1 MQQKIEIIMKLTFLG
16 TSAGKPTDERNVSS
30 IMLDVR
36 QERGRLWL
44 FDCGEATQMQM
55 QKANFSLSKLEM
67 IFITH
72 LHGDHLFGLPGVL
85 TTRSLIQNQ
94 SELTLVGPKGIKQF
108 IQTVIDISY
117 SWLTYPLNI
126 IELEQD
132 GLVFE
137 DTKFR
142 VEAKLLAHRVPCF
155 GYRVMEKDLPPVLD
169 IDKLQQDNINA
180 GSHYAYLK
188 EGKTVTLADGRVIDG
203 RNYLG
208 DFKQGKKL
216 AILGDTIPCD
226 ASIELAKDVD
236 VLVHEATQED
246 ALEQK
251 AIERGH
257 STTVHAAMIA
267 KQANVKRLIMTHI
280 SPRYSLNDNAKLV
293 NEAKSIFSHTEIAT
307 DFATFQV

>member
-1 MQQKIEIIMKLTFLG
+1 MKLTFLG
-16 TSAGKPTDERNVSS
+16 TSSGSPTAERNVSS
-30 IMLDVR
+30 IMLDLR

-55 QKANFSLSKLEM
+55 QKAKFSLAKLEM

-85 TTRSLIQNQ
+85 TTRSLTQNQ
-94 SELTLVGPKGIKQF
+94 SELTLIGPKGIKQF

-117 SWLTYPLNI
+117 SWITYPLNI
-126 IELEQD
+126 IELDQD

-137 DTKFR
+137 DTKLR

-155 GYRVMEKDLPPVLD
+155 GYRVIEKDSSPVLD
-169 IDKLQQDNINA
+169 IEKLQQDNINP
-180 GSHYAYLK
+180 GPHYAYLK

-208 DFKQGKKL
+208 DFKQGKIL
-216 AILGDTIPCD
+216 AILGDTVPCD

-236 VLVHEATQED
+236 VLVHEATHES
-246 ALEQK
+246 ALGQK
-251 AIERGH
+251 AIEHGH
-257 STTVHAAMIA
+257 STTVHAATIA
-267 KQANVKRLIMTHI
+267 KQANVKRLIITHI

-293 NEAKSIFSHTEIAT
+293 NEAKSIFIHTEIAT

>member
-72 LHGDHLFGLPGVL
+72 LHGDHLFGLSGVL

-117 SWLTYPLNI
+117 SCLTYPLNI

-137 DTKFR
+137 DTKFQ
-142 VEAKLLAHRVPCF
+142 VETKLLAHRVPSF
-155 GYRVMEKDLPPVLD
+155 GYRVIEKDLPPTLN
-169 IDKLQQDNINA
+169 IKKLHKDNINT
-180 GSHYAYLK
+180 GSYYTYLK

-226 ASIELAKDVD
+226 ASIELAKEVD

-293 NEAKSIFSHTEIAT
+293 NEAKNIFNHTEIAT
-307 DFATFQV
+307 DFATFQI

>member
-1 MQQKIEIIMKLTFLG
+1 MKLTFLG
-16 TSAGKPTDERNVSS
+16 TSSGSPTAERNVSS
-30 IMLDVR
+30 IMLDLR

-44 FDCGEATQMQM
+44 FDCGEATQIQM
-55 QKANFSLSKLEM
+55 QKAKFSLAKLEM

-85 TTRSLIQNQ
+85 TTRSLTQNQ
-94 SELTLVGPKGIKQF
+94 SELTLIGPKGIKQF

-117 SWLTYPLNI
+117 SWITYPLNI
-126 IELEQD
+126 IELDQD

-137 DTKFR
+137 DTKFQ

-155 GYRVMEKDLPPVLD
+155 GYRVIEKDSPPVLD
-169 IDKLQQDNINA
+169 INKLQQDNINP
-180 GSHYAYLK
+180 GPHYAYLK

-216 AILGDTIPCD
+216 AILGDTGPCN

-236 VLVHEATQED
+236 VLVHEATHEN
-246 ALEQK
+246 ALGQK
-251 AIERGH
+251 AIEHGH
-257 STTVHAAMIA
+257 STTVHAATIA

-293 NEAKSIFSHTEIAT
+293 NEAKSIFIHTEIAT

>member
-117 SWLTYPLNI
+117 SCLTYPLNI

-137 DTKFR
+137 DTKFQ
-142 VEAKLLAHRVPCF
+142 VETKLLAHRVPSF
-155 GYRVMEKDLPPVLD
+155 GYRVIEKDLPPTLN
-169 IDKLQQDNINA
+169 IKKLHKDNINT
-180 GSHYAYLK
+180 GSYYTYLK

-226 ASIELAKDVD
+226 ASIELAKEVD

-293 NEAKSIFSHTEIAT
+293 NEAKNIFNHTEIAT
-307 DFATFQV
+307 DFATFQI

>member
-117 SWLTYPLNI
+117 SCLTYPLNI

-137 DTKFR
+137 DTKFQ
-142 VEAKLLAHRVPCF
+142 VETKLLAHRVPSF
-155 GYRVMEKDLPPVLD
+155 GYRVIEKDLPPTLN
-169 IDKLQQDNINA
+169 IKKLHKDNINT

-226 ASIELAKDVD
+226 ASIELAKEVD

-293 NEAKSIFSHTEIAT
+293 NEAKNIFNHTEIAT

>member
-16 TSAGKPTDERNVSS
+16 TSAGKPTDERNVSG

-36 QERGRLWL
+36 QERGGLWL

-55 QKANFSLSKLEM
+55 QKAKFSLSKLEM

-117 SWLTYPLNI
+117 SCLTYPLNI

-137 DTKFR
+137 DTKFQ
-142 VEAKLLAHRVPCF
+142 VETKLLAHRVPSF
-155 GYRVMEKDLPPVLD
+155 GYRVIEKDLPPTLN
-169 IDKLQQDNINA
+169 IKKLHKDNINT
-180 GSHYAYLK
+180 GSYYAYLK

-203 RNYLG
+203 RNYHG

-226 ASIELAKDVD
+226 ASIELAKEVD

-267 KQANVKRLIMTHI
+267 KQANVKRLILTHI

-293 NEAKSIFSHTEIAT
+293 NEAKSIFNHTEIAT
-307 DFATFQV
+307 DFATFQI